1 MEKRKQQK
9 LKSKCVGPLDRRSW
23 LKLGG
28 LGVGALCSGFA
39 PSMRVLGESR
49 VSIVD
54 GNGLTLPR
62 LDDDFS
68 VILFWANGGPSHID
82 MFDMKPNAPSEYRGP
97 LRPIRTNVPGIEI
110 SEQMPLLAKIADKFT
125 LIRSLQHQ
133 RAEHSGGTNRFL
145 TGYSSVQ
152 ANLPRSEFP
161 DMGSVIAKH
170 GEAEITGSP
179 LYVANTPSYGAGAA
193 YLGPSCEAYMPSPDM
208 QTASGA
214 NQYTPVP
221 IYRTTN
227 SANDLTISNDGLV
240 NLSRRRSILNSLD
253 SMSRDMD
260 STQMMTSMD
269 LFQQRAMAML
279 ANPKTKKAFDLSF
292 EKEATR
298 ERYGNTHWGKS
309 LLTCRRL
316 VEAGARFVQCQATFR
331 LKTETGR
338 TTTWDDHS
346 VNSDIFKS
354 YGEKIP
360 VLDRAASALI
370 QDLEQRGL
378 DKRVLFVFCGE
389 FGRTPLI
396 RNQDASG
403 RPGRDHWPQAMSVL
417 LAGGGLKM
425 GQVIGATGPRA
436 EEPVE
441 RIMDSNCLLATIY
454 KKFGVDTTRSFLNNN
469 GRPIPILTDGEPID
483 ELF

>member
-1 MEKRKQQK
+1 MRKQENTE
-9 LKSKCVGPLDRRSW
+9 SHCVGPLDRRSW

-49 VSIVD
+49 VSVVD

-62 LDDDFS
+62 LNDDFS

-82 MFDMKPNAPSEYRGP
+82 MFDLKPDAPSEYRGP
-97 LRPIRTNVPGIEI
+97 LRPIQTNVPGIEI
-110 SEQMPLLAKIADKFT
+110 SEQMPLLAKSADKFT
-125 LIRSLQHQ
+125 LVRSMQHQ

-145 TGYSSVQ
+145 TGYSSDQ
-152 ANLPRSEFP
+152 ANLLRSEFP

-227 SANDLTISNDGLV
+227 SENDLTISRDGLA
-240 NLSRRRSILNSLD
+240 NLSRRSRILNSLD
-253 SMSRDMD
+253 RMSRDMD
-260 STQMMTSMD
+260 STQMMDSMD

-279 ANPKTKKAFDLSF
+279 ASPKTKKAFDLSF
-292 EKEATR
+292 EKKATR
-298 ERYGNTHWGKS
+298 ARYGDTHWGKS

-331 LKTETGR
+331 LQAKHGR

-346 VNSDIFKS
+346 VNADIFKS

-360 VLDRAASALI
+360 VLDCAISALI
-370 QDLEQRGL
+370 EDLSDRSML
-378 DKRVLFVFCGE
+378 DETLLLITSE
-389 FGRTPLI
+389 MGRKPKI
-396 RNQDASG
+396 GDPRSG
-403 RPGRDHWPQAMSVL
+403 GVTGAGRDHW
-417 LAGGGLKM
+417 
-425 GQVIGATGPRA
+425 TH
-436 EEPVE
+436 
-441 RIMDSNCLLATIY
+441 C
-454 KKFGVDTTRSFLNNN
+454 
-469 GRPIPILTDGEPID
+469 
-483 ELF
+483 